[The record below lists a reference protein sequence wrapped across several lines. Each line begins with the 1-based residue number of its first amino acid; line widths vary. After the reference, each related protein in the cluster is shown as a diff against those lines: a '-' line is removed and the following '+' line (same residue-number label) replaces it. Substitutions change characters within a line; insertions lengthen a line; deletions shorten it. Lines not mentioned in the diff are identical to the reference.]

1 MPRQPASGWDSLER
15 KLPVLIGGLVVVSVL
30 AIFAVVRIELRDSAI
45 TSASERLARVAQQ
58 LEQLV
63 NAAAL
68 QRNQVLHGVAED
80 PAIVSRL
87 RAGAA
92 SAAAAGA
99 ALHRLAAA
107 EEDRPI
113 LLLDRHGHVVA
124 ADGPPAAPPGDLPLS
139 GTVTYS
145 GIEREGQRSVYWV
158 AAPVLADG
166 GVLGHIVQ
174 QRVLGSVAVR
184 RQLEG
189 LIGGQID
196 VTLANADGT
205 GRVRMDGSALDD
217 ELGVVTLGQ
226 PHLRTSRDGVRRYA
240 YVTRV
245 SASGWLLVAELP
257 VAAATARAT
266 EVTRRLLAVGGVLL
280 LLGCLAAWLVS
291 RSVTA
296 PLRRLAGAADA
307 IAAGDYSRRTGILRN
322 DEIGQL
328 ARSFDA
334 MAGYVDSTHAQLA
347 HRFDEAR
354 RLAAELETANAQLQH
369 AVGELEYARR
379 QAQDAS
385 AAKSEFLATMSH
397 EIRTPINAMMGYTDL
412 MELGV
417 AGPLTDQQLDFV
429 QRIHRSGQH
438 LVSVVNDVLDF
449 AKIES
454 GQMRVVREEMGVGPP
469 IEEAVA
475 TMQARATELGITL
488 RVDCATHE
496 FSGDVHR
503 LQQILLNLL
512 SNALKFTPRGGIV
525 TISCSRRSSRA
536 HPPAPDGEAEWT
548 CITVCDTGIGIPT
561 AQRELIFEPFVQG
574 SAGYTREHGGTGLGL
589 AISRSLARMMGG
601 DLTVD
606 SEPGHGASFTVW
618 LPAARHA
625 PATSSGKRGNSLGAT
640 R

>member
-1 MPRQPASGWDSLER
+1 MPRQSASAWDSLER
-15 KLPVLIGGLVVVSVL
+15 KLPVLIGGLVVVSVF

-45 TSASERLARVAQQ
+45 TTANERLARVAQQ

-87 RAGAA
+87 RAGEA

-99 ALHRLAAA
+99 ALHRLTLQA
-107 EEDRPI
+107 EEGRPL
-113 LLLDRHGHVVA
+113 LLLDRNGHVVA
-124 ADGPPAAPPGDLPLS
+124 ADGPPAAPPADLLLS

-145 GIEREGQRSVYWV
+145 GIERDGERSVYWV

-205 GRVRMDGSALDD
+205 GRVRIDGSALND

-226 PHLRTSRDGVRRYA
+226 PHQRTSRDGVRRYA

-307 IAAGDYSRRTGILRN
+307 IAAGDYSRRTGIIRN

-417 AGPLTDQQLDFV
+417 AGPLTDQQVDFV

-454 GQMRVVREEMGVGPP
+454 GQMRVARAEVRAGPP
-469 IEEAVA
+469 IEEAIT
-475 TMQARATELGITL
+475 TMQARATELGIAL
-488 RVDCATHE
+488 RVDCAAGNT
-496 FSGDVHR
+496 FFGDVHR

-525 TISCSRRSSRA
+525 TVSCSRRSSRA
-536 HPPAPDGEAEWT
+536 HPPAPDGEAEWA

-618 LPAARHA
+618 LPATRHA
-625 PATSSGKRGNSLGAT
+625 PATS
-640 R
+640 